1 MSRRRLLSALLI
13 VGVVAAL
20 PSSAF
25 ARRYGSRG
33 YGGGGGGTVYGS
45 MASGMGNLIRAQGAY
60 NQMTAQAMMT
70 VEQTKTVA
78 IDNKLKAAQTYYQL
92 RRLNESEHAEQL
104 RKDMALHAP
113 APPVKI
119 PRLTAAQLDPVTG
132 NITWMPVLLGAEFQP
147 EREQVEH
154 LFAQR
159 AINPANVTNSQVEHL
174 TNLMRDKLDGEYDKL
189 SLTDFFAARHFLES
203 LTAETKYTGFEDHP
217 DAAAAAKN

>member
-1 MSRRRLLSALLI
+1 MAMSLRR
-13 VGVVAAL
+13 AL
-20 PSSAF
+20 PVLFILAVTMSASP
-25 ARRYGSRG
+25 AWAWRYGSRG
-33 YGGGGGGTVYGS
+33 YGGGGTVYGS
-45 MASGMGNLIRAQGAY
+45 AATGMGNLIRAQGAY

-189 SLTDFFAARHFLES
+189 SLTDFFGARHFLES